1 MQLRRAADQHVKA
14 RGARCSMIVYGL
26 VTIAVLVSLAGA
38 VMSWSTMV
46 EKKLVSRP
54 DPGKSVPEMRTP

>member
-1 MQLRRAADQHVKA
+1 
-14 RGARCSMIVYGL
+14 MIVYGL
-26 VTIAVLVSLAGA
+26 LTVAVLVSLAGA